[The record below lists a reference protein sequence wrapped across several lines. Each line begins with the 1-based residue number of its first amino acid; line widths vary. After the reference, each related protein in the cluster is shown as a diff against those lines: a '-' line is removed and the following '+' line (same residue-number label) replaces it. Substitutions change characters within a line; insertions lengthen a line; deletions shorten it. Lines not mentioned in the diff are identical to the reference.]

1 MCPEVPRDIHT
12 GSRTEV
18 PISRRRMVDWL
29 LGTSLGA
36 FLLSVLYPIAR
47 YLVPPASA
55 ESSVASVT
63 LPIKASEVKAN
74 SGHIFKFG
82 NRPAIL
88 IRTARGELRAYSA
101 ICTHLN
107 CTVQVPTRHRAHL
120 VRMPRRP
127 LRPQRTQHPGASAP
141 AARDVRRE
149 CEERR
154 NRREE
159 DFLATESSCAC
170 TSRAFVTGWTR
181 ESA

>member
-1 MCPEVPRDIHT
+1 MCPEVRRDIHT

-63 LPIKASEVKAN
+63 LPIKASQVKAN

-107 CTVQVPTRHRAHL
+107 CTVQYRPDLAHIWCACHDGHYDL
-120 VRMPRRP
+120 NGRNIQGPPPRP
-127 LRPQRTQHPGASAP
+127 LEMFAVN
-141 AARDVRRE
+141 VRNDEIVVRK
-149 CEERR
+149 
-154 NRREE
+154 
-159 DFLATESSCAC
+159 
-170 TSRAFVTGWTR
+170 TS
-181 ESA
+181 